1 MKILE
6 NQYTMYR
13 IFLQAGLAIIALGLV
28 FLLARTYLVSQ
39 DEYQTDVENAESLK
53 PEPTLGPQKVVDI
66 QMKAMQ
72 QNNYP
77 HENHGI
83 EVAYRFASPAN
94 KENTGPIE
102 RFTQMVNNE
111 MYRSMLN
118 AQQYGLDAV
127 EVEGDIAVQ
136 KVTLIDYEDQPVVYF
151 FQLSR
156 QKDGDFKDCWL
167 TDSVVRY

>member
-1 MKILE
+1 
-6 NQYTMYR
+6 MYR
-13 IFLQAGLAIIALGLV
+13 IFLQAGLSILAIGLIFFLG
-28 FLLARTYLVSQ
+28 RTHLVSQ
-39 DEYQTDVENAESLK
+39 DEYQKDVEKAKSLQ
-53 PEPTLGPQKVVDI
+53 PEPSLGPQKVVDI

-77 HENHGI
+77 YDNHGI
-83 EVAYRFASPAN
+83 EIAFRFASPAN
-94 KENTGPIE
+94 RENTGPLK
-102 RFTQMVNNE
+102 RFTEMVNNE
-111 MYRSMLN
+111 IYRSLLN

-136 KVTLIDYEDQPVVYF
+136 KVTLIDQKDQPVVYY

-156 QKDGDFKDCWL
+156 QKEGNFKDCWL